1 MLLINI
7 VTFELSVNIKI
18 HFLSL
23 NPIFRWTDPLTEIQH
38 DIRVALQVR
47 IRPDTYDVGKQTI
60 GARGTIDPLFPN
72 SELEWSTDRRG
83 VVILVGLLV
92 KVEDVVGDVTSKMK
106 DLSVTPDV
114 QKGMKIDPV
123 LIINFTPYSNK
134 SPA

>member
-18 HFLSL
+18 HFLSQ

-92 KVEDVVGDVTSKMK
+92 KVEDVVGKSPEGAMAKLDIN
-106 DLSVTPDV
+106 DPPAV
-114 QKGMKIDPV
+114 QKGKTQV
-123 LIINFTPYSNK
+123 
-134 SPA
+134 